1 MTSLSRFIDGEWKPL
16 PTARPNYLDRSGGTI
31 TGTLEMDN
39 GSAVHAD
46 NTCKA
51 WVSMDSETYGG
62 PARILDSYNVSSV
75 MFGYKNANG
84 YDFTM
89 VAFIEPFKD
98 YSYSAVATPREIPG
112 NNLTATIVAF
122 GAAYFAVDYALYRV
136 YDLFTLKDT
145 GLNSYLPLGCSC
157 AFYSSGE

>member
-1 MTSLSRFIDGEWKPL
+1 MAIFKQWDGLNWNTGTDDCLKK
-16 PTARPNYLDRSGGTI
+16 SGGTI

-75 MFGYKNANG
+75 MFGHKNHLG
-84 YDFTM
+84 YDFTS
-89 VAFIEPFKD
+89 VSFIEPFKD
-98 YSYSAVATPREIPG
+98 WYYSAVATPREIPG
-112 NNLTATIVAF
+112 YLTATIVAF
-122 GAAYFAVDYALYRV
+122 AQSYFAEDYALYRC
-136 YDLFTLKDT
+136 YDLFTLNDI
-145 GLNSYLPLGCSC
+145 GLDSYLPLGCSC
-157 AFYSSGE
+157 AFYGSVE